1 MITLLA
7 FVGLTAT
14 AVSFCDEAL
23 PRNPGALWFVHSW
36 FTRTL
41 VAEWS
46 AHPPDVVVGARAAG
60 AGALG
65 CARAPA
71 AGAGCISTATV
82 PEMGLRYLGRCVPVA
97 VAPFNRNGTMN
108 VTNPAISRDR
118 RMLPP

>member
-1 MITLLA
+1 MITLRA
-7 FVGLTAT
+7 FLGLTAT

-36 FTRTL
+36 FARTL

-46 AHPPDVVVGARAAG
+46 AQPPEVIVGVRSCG

-65 CARAPA
+65 CAGAPA
-71 AGAGCISTATV
+71 ADVRCMSTATV
-82 PEMGLRYLGRCVPVA
+82 PEMSLRCLGGWAPVA
-97 VAPFNRNGTMN
+97 VAPFNRNGTMT
-108 VTNPAISRDR
+108 VTKPAISSGR